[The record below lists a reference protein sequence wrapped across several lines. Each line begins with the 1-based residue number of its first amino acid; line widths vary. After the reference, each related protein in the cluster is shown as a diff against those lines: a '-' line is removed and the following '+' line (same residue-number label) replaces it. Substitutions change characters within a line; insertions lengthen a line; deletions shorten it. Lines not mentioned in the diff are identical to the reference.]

1 MVGVVALHR
10 GPLPAWLRAPSSAAA
25 GWAAAVGGHVRLLLV
40 LLLPEVVVRGAG
52 LCGGAAA
59 RR

>member
-1 MVGVVALHR
+1 MGGVALHR
-10 GPLPAWLRAPSSAAA
+10 GPLPALLRAPSSAAA
-25 GWAAAVGGHVRLLLV
+25 GWAAAVGCHVRLLLV
-40 LLLPEVVVRGAG
+40 LLLAEVVVGGAG